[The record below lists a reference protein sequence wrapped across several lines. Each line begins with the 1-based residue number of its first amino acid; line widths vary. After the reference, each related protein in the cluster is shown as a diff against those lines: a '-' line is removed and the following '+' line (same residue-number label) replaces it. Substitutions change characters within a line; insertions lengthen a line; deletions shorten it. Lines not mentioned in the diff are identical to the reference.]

1 MRAIAGGTGGGSAKH
16 KRFWK
21 DVHVK
26 HTDGMDSVQ
35 VLNRF
40 SIYFVG
46 HMLKS

>member
-1 MRAIAGGTGGGSAKH
+1 MRSIAEGTSGGSAKH